1 MRLSHLSA
9 ALVAMLVGYGASVA
23 IVLAAAAAVGA
34 TPAQTISWVAAV
46 SVAKGLCGAGLSLYA
61 RVPVVL
67 AWSTPGAALIAA
79 TTGVDLAAAAGAFV
93 LAGGLIALTGAIP
106 MLGRAVRAIPGSV
119 AAAMLAGVLLPFV
132 LAVARQAT
140 LSPGLVLPL
149 IAVFLAVRLWNPL
162 YAVLATL
169 ALGLALGWQP
179 SEGAGLAALPFAF
192 VLPRFDPAVMLGLGV
207 PLYLVT
213 MASQNLPGFAV
224 MATHG
229 YAPPVR
235 AALVTTGLG
244 SMLIA
249 PLGAHSFNM
258 AAITAA
264 ICMGDDVDPDRD
276 RRWRVGLVYGA
287 LWVTIGWLTP
297 VILPAMLALPA
308 AVVVSVA
315 GLALIPALTG
325 AITAAM
331 ADEPRR
337 FAAILTFT
345 VTASGV
351 AAFGIGAAFWGMCAG
366 LLALALDALKTRFH
380 A

>member
-23 IVLAAAAAVGA
+23 LLLAAAAAVGA

-46 SVAKGLCGAGLSLYA
+46 SVAKGLGSAGLSLWS

-79 TTGVDLAAAAGAFV
+79 TTGVDMAHAAGAFL
-93 LAGGLIALTGAIP
+93 LAGALVALTGLVP
-106 MLGRAVRAIPGSV
+106 VMERAVRAIPGSV

-132 LAVARQAT
+132 MAVARQAVAA
-140 LSPGLVLPL
+140 PALVLPL
-149 IAVFLAVRLWNPL
+149 VAVFLAVRLWNPL

-169 ALGLALGWQP
+169 VVGLALGWQP
-179 SEGAGLAALPFAF
+179 SGGDLAALPFIW
-192 VLPRFDPAVMLGLGV
+192 VTPQFDPGVALGLGV

-224 MATHG
+224 MAAQG

-235 AALVTTGLG
+235 AALLTTGLG

-249 PLGAHSFNM
+249 PLGAHTFNM

-264 ICMGDDVDPDRD
+264 ICMGDDVDPDRN
-276 RRWRVGLVYGA
+276 RRWRVGVVYGA
-287 LWVTIGWLTP
+287 LWVIVGWLTP

-308 AVVVSVA
+308 AVVASVA

-325 AITAAM
+325 AISAAM

-351 AAFGIGAAFWGMCAG
+351 AAFGIGAAFWGLCAG
-366 LLALALDALKTRFH
+366 LLALALDALKARLFR
-380 A
+380 

>member
-1 MRLSHLSA
+1 
-9 ALVAMLVGYGASVA
+9 MLVGYGASVA
-23 IVLAAAAAVGA
+23 LLLAAAAALGA

-46 SVAKGLCGAGLSLYA
+46 SVAKGLASAGLSLWA
-61 RVPVVL
+61 RVPMVL

-79 TTGVDLAAAAGAFV
+79 TTGVDMAAAAGAFL
-93 LAGGLIALTGAIP
+93 LAGALVALTGVVPI
-106 MLGRAVRAIPGSV
+106 MGRAVRAIPGAV

-132 LAVARQAT
+132 MAVARQAADA
-140 LSPGLVLPL
+140 PALVLPL
-149 IAVFLAVRLWNPL
+149 VAVFLTVRLWNPL

-169 ALGLALGWQP
+169 VVGLILGWQP
-179 SEGAGLAALPFAF
+179 SAGELAALPF
-192 VLPRFDPAVMLGLGV
+192 VWVTPRFDPAVLIGLGV

-224 MATHG
+224 MTAQG

-249 PLGAHSFNM
+249 PLGAHTFNM

-264 ICMGDDVDPDRD
+264 ICMGDDVDPDRT
-276 RRWRVGLVYGA
+276 RRWRVGVVYGA
-287 LWVTIGWLTP
+287 LWVAVGWLTP
-297 VILPAMLALPA
+297 VILPAMLALPG
-308 AVVVSVA
+308 AVVATVA
-315 GLALIPALTG
+315 GLALVPALTG
-325 AITAAM
+325 AVSAAM

-337 FAAILTFT
+337 FAAILTFA

-351 AAFGIGAAFWGMCAG
+351 AIFGIGAAFWGLCAG
-366 LLALALDALKTRFH
+366 VLALVLDGVKARITR
-380 A
+380 